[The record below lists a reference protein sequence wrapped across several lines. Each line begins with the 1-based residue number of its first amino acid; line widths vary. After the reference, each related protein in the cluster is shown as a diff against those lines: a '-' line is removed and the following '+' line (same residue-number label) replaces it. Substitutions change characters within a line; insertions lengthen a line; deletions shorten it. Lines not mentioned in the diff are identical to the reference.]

1 MNYGLEESDFLKL
14 LGDHGE
20 GVLGEGMPKDNVK
33 GSPKIHKG
41 SPKSSPK
48 TLKDSPKHIGKTAQ
62 AILDMVLSDPLVT
75 VEQMSGNLGISSRM
89 VKKHLK
95 NLQTKGIVVRVG
107 ANRGGF
113 WKVQNPNKDE

>member
-41 SPKSSPK
+41 SPKKFTKDIERFTK
-48 TLKDSPKHIGKTAQ
+48 TH
-62 AILDMVLSDPLVT
+62 
-75 VEQMSGNLGISSRM
+75 
-89 VKKHLK
+89 
-95 NLQTKGIVVRVG
+95 
-107 ANRGGF
+107 
-113 WKVQNPNKDE
+113 W